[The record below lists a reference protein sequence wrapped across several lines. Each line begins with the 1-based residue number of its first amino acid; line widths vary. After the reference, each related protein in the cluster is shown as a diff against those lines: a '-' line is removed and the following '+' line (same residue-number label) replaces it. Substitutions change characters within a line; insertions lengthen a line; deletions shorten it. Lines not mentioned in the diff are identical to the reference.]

1 MSRTLATAAWY
12 GDSALSL
19 DFPTSWT
26 VLTVW
31 PETPPPL
38 DEEALQKALAN
49 PVRQPRLADLATG
62 KAKPIVIVDDLT
74 RPTPAADVVPLILRE
89 LEVAGLAAERV
100 SFIVGTGTHGPAD
113 HRSVVKKIGPE
124 AAARV
129 RIVPHD
135 HRRNVVAV
143 GRTSFGTRVF
153 VNREVADSDLVLG
166 IGGVYPQHSTGF
178 GGGSKLALGVCG
190 FRTIRDLHY
199 RHPSMG
205 GSYETENDFRRDLDE
220 VSALIGLQTSISI
233 HVDEN
238 RRIVR
243 LVSGDHRAYYRDA
256 VEFARRAYAAPPPG
270 DADIVI
276 ANSYPIDV
284 SLTFMRSKGIIPLL
298 HARPGA
304 SRVIVAACPEGVGH
318 HGLFPF
324 IDPPRFTRERHV
336 LRVIR
341 ARPAE
346 VPGKVLSRARGKVV
360 KLASRRSP
368 ETRRGGST
376 SRENS
381 IWLYV
386 PGSSP
391 SELPDTIPGMKPV
404 YSWTR
409 VLEKIASEQTG
420 RDSLK
425 AIVYPC
431 APLQV
436 LEGAAQLKRAVA
448 PAGLE

>member
-1 MSRTLATAAWY
+1 MGRSMATAAWY
-12 GDSALSL
+12 GDSTLAL
-19 DFPTSWT
+19 DFPASWDVST
-26 VLTVW
+26 LW
-31 PETPPPL
+31 PDTPPPL
-38 DEEALQKALAN
+38 EEDALERAFAN
-49 PVRQPRLADLATG
+49 PVGQPRLAELAAD

-74 RPTPAADVVPLILRE
+74 RPTPAADLVPLVLRE
-89 LEVAGLAAERV
+89 FAEAGLPAERV
-100 SFIVGTGTHGPAD
+100 SFIIATGTHGPAD
-113 HRSVVKKIGPE
+113 DRSVAKKIGAD

-129 RIVPHD
+129 RVVPHD
-135 HRRNVVAV
+135 HRRNVAAV

-153 VNREVADSDLVLG
+153 VNRDVADSDLVVG

-199 RHPSMG
+199 SHPSMG
-205 GSYETENDFRRDLDE
+205 GSYEIENDFRRDLDE
-220 VSALIGLQTSISI
+220 VAALIGLRTSISI

-243 LVSGDHRAYYRDA
+243 LVCGDHRAYYREA
-256 VEFARRAYAAPPPG
+256 VQFARRSYAAPSPR
-270 DADIVI
+270 DADVVV

-284 SLTFMRSKGIIPLL
+284 SLTFMRSKGIIPLI
-298 HARPGA
+298 HARPEA
-304 SRVIVAACPEGVGH
+304 SKVIVAACPEGVGH

-324 IDPPRFTRERHV
+324 IDRPRFARQRHV

-346 VPGKVLSRARGKVV
+346 VPAKVMSRARA
-360 KLASRRSP
+360 KLARFSSDRSP
-368 ETRRGGST
+368 EARSGGTAS
-376 SRENS
+376 SKNP

-386 PGSSP
+386 TGSTRAQ
-391 SELPDTIPGMKPV
+391 LPDTIPGMKPV

-409 VLEKIASEQTG
+409 MVERIEAEQAG
-420 RDSLK
+420 KQALK
-425 AIVYPC
+425 VTVYPC

-436 LEGAAQLKRAVA
+436 LDTTQSSRAVA
-448 PAGLE
+448 ATMFE

>member
-12 GDSALSL
+12 GDSELSL
-19 DFPTSWT
+19 DYPTSWSVST
-26 VLTVW
+26 LW
-31 PETPPPL
+31 PDTPPPL
-38 DEEALQKALAN
+38 DGEALQKALAN
-49 PVRQPRLADLATG
+49 PVRQPRLADFAAG
-62 KAKPIVIVDDLT
+62 KTKPIVIVDDLT
-74 RPTPAADVVPLILRE
+74 RPTPAADVVPLLLRE
-89 LEVAGLAAERV
+89 LALAGLAAEQI

-113 HRSVVKKIGPE
+113 HGSVVKKIGPD

-153 VNREVADSDLVLG
+153 VNREVADSDLVVG

-199 RHPSMG
+199 RHPSMK
-205 GSYETENDFRRDLDE
+205 GSYEVENDFRRDLDE
-220 VSALIGLQTSISI
+220 VASLIGLQTSVSI

-243 LVSGDHRAYYRDA
+243 LVCGDHQAYYHDA
-256 VEFARRAYAAPPPG
+256 VEFARRTYAAPLPG
-270 DADIVI
+270 EADVVI
-276 ANSYPIDV
+276 ANAYPIDV
-284 SLTFMRSKGIIPLL
+284 SLTFMRSKGVIPLL
-298 HARPGA
+298 HAGRRA
-304 SRVIVAACPEGVGH
+304 SKVIVAACPEGIGH

-324 IDPPRFTRERHV
+324 IDPPRFARARHV

-341 ARPAE
+341 ARPLE
-346 VPGKVLSRARGKVV
+346 VPTKVMRRARGKVTRFGRLQSPGNGSTG
-360 KLASRRSP
+360 LASSGNP
-368 ETRRGGST
+368 
-376 SRENS
+376 

-386 PGSSP
+386 PGSTRTP
-391 SELPDTIPGMKPV
+391 LPDAIPGMNPV
-404 YSWTR
+404 YSWSQII
-409 VLEKIASEQTG
+409 ENIEAEQGG
-420 RDSLK
+420 RRSLK

-436 LEGAAQLKRAVA
+436 LQIAQSTSAVVTDA
-448 PAGLE
+448 LE